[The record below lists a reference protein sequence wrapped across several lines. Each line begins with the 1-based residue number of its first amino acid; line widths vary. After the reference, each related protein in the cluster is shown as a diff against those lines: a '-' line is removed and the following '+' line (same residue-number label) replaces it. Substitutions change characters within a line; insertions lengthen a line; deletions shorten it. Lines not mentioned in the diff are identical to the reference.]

1 MTVEPDS
8 DVMTEDLLLKM
19 MGICK
24 NFPGVKALDSV
35 DFSVRR
41 GQVHALMGE
50 NGAGKSTLIKVL
62 TGVYRKDA
70 GEIIFDGRSV
80 SPHDAAQSQHIGIS
94 TIYQELN
101 LAPYLSVA
109 ENIFIGREPRKFGLI
124 DWKTVRTRA
133 RTILSDMGV
142 DGVDVTRP
150 LEEHSVALQQMVAIA
165 RAMSVDAKLL
175 VMDEPTSSLSESEV
189 KLLFDVIAR
198 VKARGASVIFISHKM
213 SEVFEICDVATILR
227 DGCLVGEYPM
237 ADLTK
242 LKMVSLM
249 IGRDATSVLDKKK
262 ELVEGLD
269 SRELVLKTIALSRAR
284 RTKEISIDIRT
295 GQVLGV
301 AGLLGS
307 GRTELAKILFGAAVQ
322 DSGEIEIGGR
332 PAHLKNPRDAISLGV
347 GFCSEDR
354 KAEGIFPHMSVMEN
368 MTIGVMDRL
377 SKGGVLSGSAQMNVA
392 REYIEKLNIKVS
404 GPAQPMGELSGG
416 NQQKVLLARWLC
428 KKPILML
435 LDEPMRGI
443 DLGAKSE
450 IEDIIAELAGNGVA
464 VLMISSE
471 MEELIRSC
479 DTIAVLSEGRKVGE
493 LSAVEISED
502 RIMHM
507 LADVST
513 TGTEAAHAE

>member
-1 MTVEPDS
+1 MLMVE
-8 DVMTEDLLLKM
+8 ELLLKM
-19 MGICK
+19 TGICK
-24 NFPGVKALDSV
+24 AFPGVKALDDV

-41 GQVHALMGE
+41 GQTHALMGE

-62 TGVYRKDA
+62 TGIYQKDA
-70 GEIIFDGRSV
+70 GEIVFDGKSF
-80 SPHDAAQSQHIGIS
+80 SPTDAAGSQHAGIS

-109 ENIFIGREPRKFGLI
+109 ENIFIGREPKRFGLI
-124 DWKTVRTRA
+124 DWKTIETRA
-133 RTILSDMGV
+133 KSILSDMGV
-142 DGVDVTRP
+142 DGVDLRQP
-150 LEEHSVALQQMVAIA
+150 LGAHSVAIQQMVAIA
-165 RAMSVDAKLL
+165 RALSLDAKLL
-175 VMDEPTSSLSESEV
+175 VMDEPTSSLSEGEV
-189 KLLFDVIAR
+189 GILFDVIRR

-213 SEVFEICDVATILR
+213 DEVLEICDAGTILR

-237 ADLTK
+237 EDLTK

-249 IGRDATSVLDKKK
+249 IGRDATSVLHRKKG
-262 ELVEGLD
+262 VSEGSD
-269 SRELVLKTIALSRAR
+269 DRELVLKARGLSRAH
-284 RTKEISIDIRT
+284 RTKKIDIDIRT

-307 GRTELAKILFGAAVQ
+307 GRTELARILFGDDAR
-322 DSGEIEIGGR
+322 DDGRIEIGGEH
-332 PAHLKNPRDAISLGV
+332 ADLKTPRDAIRLGV

-368 MTIGVMDRL
+368 MTIGVMGDL
-377 SKGGVLSGSAQMNVA
+377 GAGGVLSRKAQTTIA
-392 REYIEKLNIKVS
+392 QTYIDKLNIKTS
-404 GPAQPMGELSGG
+404 GPSQRMSELSGG

-428 KKPILML
+428 KKPVLMI

-450 IEDIIAELAGNGVA
+450 IEDIIADLAGNGVA

-479 DTIAVLSEGRKVGE
+479 DKIVVLSEGGKVGQ
-493 LSAVEISED
+493 LVGREISEERLVD
-502 RIMHM
+502 MIAHGSR
-507 LADVST
+507 AAQ
-513 TGTEAAHAE
+513 EAVNAE